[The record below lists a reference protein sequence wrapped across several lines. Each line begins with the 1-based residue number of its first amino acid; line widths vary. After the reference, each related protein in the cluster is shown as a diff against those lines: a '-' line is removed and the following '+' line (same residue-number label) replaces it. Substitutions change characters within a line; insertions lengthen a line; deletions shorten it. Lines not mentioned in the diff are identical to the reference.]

1 MSFSIKDNFLL
12 RANADITR
20 VLSLALRE
28 KVQDERL
35 VDFNILRCECSA
47 DLSSCRVYVDG
58 GETEFAHLS
67 AFFKNE
73 IAHNIK
79 IRRIP
84 NLRFILDDGDKNVQ
98 RVEELLAQIHGG
110 AK

>member
-12 RANADITR
+12 RANADVGR

-28 KVQDERL
+28 KVHEERL
-35 VDFNILRCECSA
+35 ADFNILRCECSP

-58 GETEFAHLS
+58 GVGDFEKLT

-73 IAHNIK
+73 IAHNVK
-79 IRRIP
+79 LRRIP

-110 AK
+110 NK